1 MLEYVDLNQAVPKD
15 DYKQRLGPLQE
26 RLYDLQG
33 AVFRAR
39 VPVVIVFEGWAAAGK
54 ASTLNVLAERLD
66 PRGFRVVPVT
76 PPRTQEKAY
85 PWLWRFWLKIP
96 AYGQMVV
103 YDTSWYRRVLIDRI
117 TGEVSHAQ
125 WEAGY
130 QDILD
135 FESQLAADGAI
146 LLKFWLHISK
156 KEQAKRF
163 KKLRAKKLT
172 AWQVSPEDDAQHKAY
187 KHYLEAVEDML
198 ARTEAPHAPWTIVPA
213 TDRYATRLKVMET
226 IVQTREFRLGPPAPP
241 PDTAPSAPAP
251 ELNSASEGAAA
262 PAATGTATPAAPDAE
277 AATQEPEATND

>member
-1 MLEYVDLNQAVPKD
+1 MLEYVDLTQAVPKD
-15 DYKQRLGPLQE
+15 EYKRRLEPLQQ

-33 AVFRAR
+33 ALFRAR
-39 VPVVIVFEGWAAAGK
+39 LPVAIVFEGWAAAGK

-66 PRGFRVVPVT
+66 QRGFRVVPVT
-76 PPRTQEKAY
+76 PPRTLEKAY

-117 TGEVSHAQ
+117 TGEVSRAQ

-135 FESQLAADGAI
+135 FESQLAADGGI
-146 LLKFWLHISK
+146 ILKFWLHISK
-156 KEQAKRF
+156 KEQARRF

-187 KHYLEAVEDML
+187 KQYLEAVEDML
-198 ARTEAPHAPWTIVPA
+198 ARTEAPHAPWTIVSA
-213 TDRYATRLKVMET
+213 TDRCATRLKVMET
-226 IVQTREFRLGPPAPP
+226 IVQTLEFRLGPAAPP
-241 PDTAPSAPAP
+241 PDSAPSAPAP
-251 ELNSASEGAAA
+251 ELNSASAAPAPAAAA
-262 PAATGTATPAAPDAE
+262 PMPTEPDAE
-277 AATQEPEATND
+277 AAAPETEAHNDE